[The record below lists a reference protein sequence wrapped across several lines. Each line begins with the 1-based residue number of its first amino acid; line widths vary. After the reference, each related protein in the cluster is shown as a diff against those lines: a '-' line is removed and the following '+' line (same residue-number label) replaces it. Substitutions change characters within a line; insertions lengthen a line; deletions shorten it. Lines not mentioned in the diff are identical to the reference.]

1 MGAVPAD
8 GGVGSDDRVGRPD
21 PAGLVDRIGEAVL
34 AVPGVTGLSGG
45 PFGVA
50 ATYLPGRRVVGIRQ
64 RDDRTEVHVTVG
76 SGRPVRQ
83 VADDVR
89 RAVRSVVDLPVHVTG
104 EDVTPDAPTE
114 AAPDAPTDVA
124 PDHTP

>member
-8 GGVGSDDRVGRPD
+8 GGVGSDDQVGRPD
-21 PAGLVDRIGEAVL
+21 PAGLVDRIGEVVL
-34 AVPGVTGLSGG
+34 AVQGVTGLHGG
-45 PFGVA
+45 PLGAA

-89 RAVRSVVDLPVHVTG
+89 RAVRSVVDLPVHVTV
-104 EDVTPDAPTE
+104 EDVTPDAPTDTS
-114 AAPDAPTDVA
+114 P
-124 PDHTP
+124 